1 MDCNGLI
8 KELLNLVKI
17 SLFKETWT
25 GQVTLQQVL
34 LCRKYQKVMPL
45 RITKPHSTT
54 SPSVPYQKIMP
65 LSMTEAGWSPCW
77 PQDPFAALTQA
88 HSSRHRRGPGP

>member
-8 KELLNLVKI
+8 KYLLNLVKI
-17 SLFKETWT
+17 SLLKKTSA
-25 GQVTLQQVL
+25 GQVTSQQVL
-34 LCRKYQKVMPL
+34 LCRIYQQV
-45 RITKPHSTT
+45 
-54 SPSVPYQKIMP
+54 MP
-65 LSMTEAGWSPCW
+65 LSMAEAGWSPYW